1 MQKPRRLTDEN
12 SVSFQMFLILLSFI
26 ALGSDNQIS
35 VFKHCQSNTKQYS
48 VFKHCQ
54 KKKKRLKSYGPN
66 PGITTPE
73 ILQREKTRTTVKG
86 RGEREDEE
94 DSDGDEDGDEKE
106 QDVQTESKFAPPKRT
121 PMTRERRKMVS
132 LALETAVL
140 AVMNG
145 HLYSYDNKVRK
156 QRKGGPIGLLLTG
169 VLAKLVMLIWARE
182 FIKVL
187 ATVSATMAAVMLYML
202 KVYVDDVNVVTEEL
216 PPGTRFIEG
225 LLTII
230 EEEVENDNTIS
241 GDIRTAKVLQEVAN
255 SILPYLKFTVDS
267 PSNHPDGWMP
277 VLDLKVRVQG
287 NQIQHAHYRK
297 PMCDRRLIIERSAHP
312 TRVKRLTAV
321 CEGLRILLTMKVK
334 KKEFI
339 QCIFFE
345 EKFSVV
351 DDRTKL

>member
-1 MQKPRRLTDEN
+1 M
-12 SVSFQMFLILLSFI
+12 
-26 ALGSDNQIS
+26 
-35 VFKHCQSNTKQYS
+35 
-48 VFKHCQ
+48 
-54 KKKKRLKSYGPN
+54 
-66 PGITTPE
+66 
-73 ILQREKTRTTVKG
+73 KG
-86 RGEREDEE
+86 RGERKDEEE
-94 DSDGDEDGDEKE
+94 DSDGDEDGGEKE

-156 QRKGGPIGLLLTG
+156 QRKGGPIGLRLTG
-169 VLAKLVMLIWARE
+169 VLAKLAMLIWARE

-187 ATVSATMAAVMLYML
+187 ATVSATMAAVMIYML

-225 LLTII
+225 QLTII

-241 GDIRTAKVLQEVAN
+241 GDIRTAKALQEVAN

-267 PSNHPDGWMP
+267 PSSHPDGWMP

-287 NQIQHAHYRK
+287 NQIQHAYYRK

-321 CEGLRILLTMKVK
+321 CEGLRILLNKSQSLGWQFMAEELTELASRMKDSGYS
-334 KKEFI
+334 
-339 QCIFFE
+339 
-345 EKFSVV
+345 EKMRGG
-351 DDRTKL
+351 DHQ